1 MHLRTVILLF
11 APSVALAAGAEDT
24 EFYARTSAGTLI
36 KAIFMEDGQ
45 PWSKRNFIY
54 GSKAS
59 GSFAF
64 CWTEKVNE
72 VRQSFVCAPSRGA
85 GVNLTYTLVQNPDTV
100 ATSEYKQL
108 TRLAKL
114 GDGTQRGDGTLEA
127 VYACKSGCSSSVPRF
142 VFEVTKYD

>member
-1 MHLRTVILLF
+1 MHVRTAAILL
-11 APSVALAAGAEDT
+11 APSLALAAGAEDT
-24 EFYARTSAGTLI
+24 EFYGRTSAGTLI
-36 KAIFMEDGQ
+36 KATFKEDGR
-45 PWSKRNFIY
+45 PWSKGNFVY

-64 CWTEKVNE
+64 CWTERVNE
-72 VRQSFVCAPSRGA
+72 VRQSFVCAPSQGA
-85 GVNLTYTLVQNPDTV
+85 TASLVYAAVQDPDPV

-108 TRLAKL
+108 ARLAKL

-127 VYACKSGCSSSVPRF
+127 VYVCKSGCSSSVPRY